1 MSRVLGE
8 RQRIEHELQR
18 VRTTLES
25 VELAFRI
32 GGYLGGDSIGA
43 LSLGV
48 YSLANAIARH
58 DAYVFAEEDAK
69 AAEDIR
75 HRLSKAA
82 EVRK

>member
-18 VRTTLES
+18 IRTTLES
-25 VELAFRI
+25 VDLAFRI
-32 GGYLGGDSIGA
+32 GGCLGGDAVGA

-48 YSLANAIARH
+48 YNLASAIARH

-82 EVRK
+82 EGKR

>member
-8 RQRIEHELQR
+8 RQRIEHEMDR
-18 VRTTLES
+18 VRAVLEGI
-25 VELAFRI
+25 RI
-32 GGYLGGDSIGA
+32 ALNEGGIIGA
-43 LSLGV
+43 DATGA
-48 YSLANAIARH
+48 LAVNVNSIVCAIARH

-82 EVRK
+82 EGKR